1 MKSEKEIIDDIISR
15 IKEQPDR
22 GYREGAW
29 ENFKRQNPGTTTKT
43 RPMARWISAAAALLL
58 IGMGTLYYVKNS
70 TILTSS
76 DMNVNAVIEHK
87 PVPTEASAPGQS
99 HTESTTAMPQESPSN
114 PSLDNVYAINNNT
127 ILANRNNYAQS
138 QAVKQSLGLPLMAEG
153 LNAMGKQIE
162 IPSGSTLRETLVM
175 PGYASIDLKK
185 PQSTTSIPENLILAA
200 KSIPT
205 SELNLKEVETRNQ
218 NKQVRFGDKFDLA
231 LFVSPQSTG
240 QKTNVGG
247 GLTLAYNLTNKISVR
262 TGASYNSYEVGI
274 MKNPIEPSS
283 SETVVVNQNQS
294 NAPTIGKMTNA
305 YSAAENNRMILPNIN
320 AVTSVVQSVD
330 IPLEVKYNVGKSLYA
345 VAGVSYSAIL
355 GQERNAHYVDNVN
368 VETFSQGFPEN
379 ETQMKSAVKAV
390 SKTVKSA
397 EENVS
402 TNGFNGFVNFSIGKK
417 VKVNNRFGVSVEP
430 YFKIPV
436 GQYRRADMDY
446 TNGGIRVMTNF

>member
-29 ENFKRQNPGTTTKT
+29 ENFKRQNPGTTART

-58 IGMGTLYYVKNS
+58 VGMGTLYYVKNS
-70 TILTSS
+70 VILPTS
-76 DMNVNAVIEHK
+76 DTNVNAVVEHK
-87 PVPTEASAPGQS
+87 SAPTESAAPGQS
-99 HTESTTAMPQESPSN
+99 QTETTTAIPQ
-114 PSLDNVYAINNNT
+114 NNT
-127 ILANRNNYAQS
+127 ANTPLDRTYTMDNNAILADRNNYVQS
-138 QAVKQSLGLPLMAEG
+138 QAIKQSLSLPLMTEA
-153 LNAMGKQIE
+153 LSPIDQQIE
-162 IPSGSTLRETLVM
+162 IPSGGVFREALVM
-175 PGYASIDLKK
+175 PRYASIDLKK
-185 PQSTTSIPENLILAA
+185 PQSATPIPENLILAA

-205 SELNLKEVETRNQ
+205 SELNLKEVETRSQ

-294 NAPTIGKMTNA
+294 NAPAIGKMMNG
-305 YSAAENNRMILPNIN
+305 YSAVENNRMILPNVN

-368 VETFSQGFPEN
+368 AETFSQGFPEN

-390 SKTVKSA
+390 NKTVKSA
-397 EENVS
+397 EQNVS

>member
-29 ENFKRQNPGTTTKT
+29 ENFKRQNPGTTGRT

-58 IGMGTLYYVKNS
+58 VGMGTLYYVKNS
-70 TILTSS
+70 VILPTS
-76 DMNVNAVIEHK
+76 DTNVNAVVEHK
-87 PVPTEASAPGQS
+87 STPKEASAPGQS
-99 HTESTTAMPQESPSN
+99 QIETTTAIPQ
-114 PSLDNVYAINNNT
+114 NNT
-127 ILANRNNYAQS
+127 VNNPLDRTSAMGNNAILADRNNYAQS
-138 QAVKQSLGLPLMAEG
+138 QGVKPSLSLPLMVET
-153 LNAMGKQIE
+153 LTPMDNQIE
-162 IPSGSTLRETLVM
+162 TASGNTLREALVM
-175 PGYASIDLKK
+175 PRYASIDIKK
-185 PQSTTSIPENLILAA
+185 PQSATPIPENLILAA

-262 TGASYNSYEVGI
+262 TGASYNSYEVGM

-283 SETVVVNQNQS
+283 SETVVVSQNHS
-294 NAPTIGKMTNA
+294 NAPTIGKMMNG
-305 YSAAENNRMILPNIN
+305 YSSPENNRMILPNVN
-320 AVTSVVQSVD
+320 AVTSIVQSVD
-330 IPLEVKYNVGKSLYA
+330 IPLEVKYNVGKSVYA

-379 ETQMKSAVKAV
+379 ESQMKSAVKAV
-390 SKTVKSA
+390 NRTVKSA